1 MRGGEPGASAAGA
14 SVAGVSWTGADGAED
29 QKYDLKAEGRKSLE
43 KCWKKVKNVKND
55 EKMSKKRLIS
65 VLNEGKNSV
74 KSNNILKL
82 HHKQTISAKSLQI
95 YCITKL
101 NYCM

>member
-14 SVAGVSWTGADGAED
+14 SGTGADGAEG
-29 QKYDLKAEGRKSLE
+29 QKNDLKPEGRKNVE
-43 KCWKKVKNVKND
+43 KMVKNVKND

-74 KSNNILKL
+74 KSNKIFKL

>member
-14 SVAGVSWTGADGAED
+14 SGTGADEAED
-29 QKYDLKAEGRKSLE
+29 QKNDLKPEGRKNVE
-43 KCWKKVKNVKND
+43 KMVKNVKND

-74 KSNNILKL
+74 KSNKIFKL

>member
-1 MRGGEPGASAAGA
+1 M
-14 SVAGVSWTGADGAED
+14 V
-29 QKYDLKAEGRKSLE
+29 KS
-43 KCWKKVKNVKND
+43 VKND
-55 EKMSKKRLIS
+55 EKTSEKRLIS

-74 KSNNILKL
+74 KSIKL